1 MWRFESTH
9 TQQKE
14 TEYLDAVIERI
25 EADEHVRSHA
35 KAILDGVSAQ
45 EPLVSQSL
53 LTPQDVRYHAEG
65 PNMRD
70 HLTLMLMVLTC
81 VEEEKLHLIDIE
93 EFRRLK
99 GYEGEIQELEDTLK
113 EQAAFFQVFI
123 LAHDVCK
130 WVSLS
135 FTSTKEPE
143 TFFESPSLEEKL
155 KQRMAYLESYEA
167 FAHSHVGKS
176 PREIQAQFYLAHK
189 IDVHYHNHARHIH
202 ARVYQELLDRLCQ
215 AHGLTERDRALLEDL
230 VSHHMEFGSDFD
242 VVRPKRIERYVHL
255 ATKRGFDADDFIDL
269 MQGCQFL
276 DGVCGSK
283 RLGPRGYFHDPLLLI
298 NCLKSEQ
305 EYAPWRRA
313 QKERERVEEEG
324 RARNRL
330 LKEVGLDGV
339 ALMDVLHMEPGRA
352 FGLALR
358 RIQAGMLGKAE
369 MPTFGAKIDQ
379 EIEKRVAQFYQKAFK
394 KGE

>member
-9 TQQKE
+9 EQKE
-14 TEYLDAVIERI
+14 TEYLDAIIEKI
-25 EADEHVRSHA
+25 EGDVHLRHHA
-35 KAILDGVSAQ
+35 QAILDGVAAQ
-45 EPLVSQSL
+45 EPLVAQSL

-65 PNMRD
+65 PVMLD
-70 HLTLMLMVLTC
+70 HLTLMLMVLTAVC
-81 VEEEKLHLIDIE
+81 EGKVHLVDIE

-113 EQAAFFQVFI
+113 EYVAFFQVFI
-123 LAHDVCK
+123 LMHDVCK

-135 FTSTKEPE
+135 FSSSKEGALSFE
-143 TFFESPSLEEKL
+143 TYRDRYAVFA
-155 KQRMAYLESYEA
+155 KQ
-167 FAHSHVGKS
+167 HSEKS
-176 PREIQAQFYLAHK
+176 PREIQAQFYLVNR
-189 IDVHYHNHARHIH
+189 IDVHYYHHARHIH
-202 ARVYQELLDRLCQ
+202 TRVYQELLERLCQ
-215 AHGLTERDRALLEDL
+215 AHGLSERDHEMVDDL

-242 VVRPKRIERYVHL
+242 VVRPKRIHRYIHL
-255 ATKRGFDADDFIDL
+255 ATKRGYDADDFIDL

-283 RLGPRGYFHDPLLLI
+283 RLSTRGYWHDPSPLI
-298 NCLKSEQ
+298 NCLKSES
-305 EYAPWRRA
+305 EYAPWRRV
-313 QKERERVEEEG
+313 QKEKERVEAEG

-339 ALMDVLHMEPGRA
+339 ALMDVLEMEPGRA

-358 RIQAGMLGKAE
+358 RIHAGILGKSE
-369 MPTFGAKIDQ
+369 MPKFSSKIDA
-379 EIEKRVAQFYQKAFK
+379 EIEKRVAQFYQKSFK